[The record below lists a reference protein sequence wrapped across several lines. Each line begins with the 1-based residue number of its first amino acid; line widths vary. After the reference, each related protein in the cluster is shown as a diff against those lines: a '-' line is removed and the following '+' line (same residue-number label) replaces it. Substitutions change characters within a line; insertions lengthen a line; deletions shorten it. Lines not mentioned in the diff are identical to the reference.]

1 MRHKLL
7 FMLSFLLLADIF
19 SLAAQNGYTAS
30 GIVMTEQGEELPGV
44 TIQYKNDPSKGG
56 ITDIDGN
63 FRIENIPAKTVLVF
77 SYIGYASYELKI
89 DGDKTKQRIAL
100 KEIVNET
107 DEVVIVGRGTQ
118 RKISVVGAVTNVKA
132 ADLQV
137 PSSSVTNMLGGRVP
151 GIIAVTRSGEPGND
165 FSEFWIRG
173 ISTFGA
179 GASALVLIDGVE
191 GDLNTLDPSDI
202 ESFTILKDASSTAV
216 YGVRGANG
224 VVLVTTKRGKSG
236 KLNINVKSNVGISYS
251 ARTPEYVDGNA
262 YARLANEASVIR
274 GGRPVYSDTELQ
286 LIQTGLDPD
295 LYPNVNWR
303 DVMLKDYVWN
313 HQHHVSVNGGG
324 TNARYYMSVGIQH
337 KDAIYKQDKGIKNY
351 DTNVGYNKYNFRAN
365 VDANLTKSTI
375 LELGLST
382 EIVNNTFPGYGDNTN
397 ALWEAQANLTPV
409 TVPVLYSDG
418 SFPGYGSNGSDQ
430 NPYILLNYTGY
441 KKKTETT
448 NTIRLR
454 LEQDFDQWVK
464 GLKAEA
470 TMSINNYA
478 YLLQTQLKTPAI
490 YYAQGRKKN
499 GTLDL
504 VEKVAKADDKYES
517 VNLNTRKIYFDAR
530 VNYNRL
536 FAEKHRVTGLLDFY
550 MEDFVTGEAQTLI
563 ASIPKRYTGLAGR
576 ATYAYKDTYFLEGNI
591 GYTGSE
597 AFEKGQKFGVFP
609 AISAGWVPTQ
619 YAWVKE
625 HLSFIDFFKIR
636 ASYGVVGNDRMNQN
650 IRFPFLSI
658 MTEGYGAGIWGS
670 RPNIGESQESSQNL
684 RWEKAKKFNIGIDGQ
699 LFNNSVEFTVDFF
712 SERRA
717 GIFQQRASIPD
728 EMGLATLP
736 WANVGEMKSWGADGN
751 IAYTYQFKNDMSLT
765 ARANFTYSNNKL
777 LEYEQSG
784 IKYSYQSW
792 TGTSWGSQRGLVA
805 LGLFKDQADID
816 ASPVQTFMKD
826 VMPGDIKY
834 RDINGDGKID
844 TYDEV
849 VISYSNIPRLQ
860 YGFGLEFHWK
870 RLTVS
875 ALLEGVGQVD
885 FMYGGSGFYPFVGG
899 KTGNVL
905 SIVSDQKNRWT
916 PASYSGTTATENPN
930 ARFPRLTYGDNA
942 NNNRASTFWI
952 ADGSYVRLKNVQ
964 IMYDV
969 TLPCFKKIGV
979 QGLQLSLI
987 GDNLHCWDKIKLW
1000 DPAQAKDNGAVYPLQ
1015 RVFTLQ
1021 ANIQF

>member
-7 FMLSFLLLADIF
+7 FMLSFLLLA
-19 SLAAQNGYTAS
+19 SVLPLVAQNGYTAS

-44 TIQYKNDPSKGG
+44 TIQYKNNPSKGAV
-56 ITDIDGN
+56 TDIDGN

-77 SYIGYASYELKI
+77 SYIGYAPYELKI

-236 KLNINVKSNVGISYS
+236 KLNISVKSNVGISYS

-262 YARLANEASVIR
+262 YARLANEASAVR

-337 KDAIYKQDKGIKNY
+337 KDAIYKQDKGVKNY

-441 KKKTETT
+441 KKRTETT

-464 GLKAEA
+464 GLKVEA

-504 VEKVAKADDKYES
+504 VEKVAKADDKYGS

-751 IAYTYQFKNDMSLT
+751 ISYTYQFKNDMSLT
-765 ARANFTYSNNKL
+765 GRANFTYSNNKL

-784 IKYSYQSW
+784 IKYPYQSW

-816 ASPVQTFMKD
+816 ASPTQTFMKD

-834 RDINGDGKID
+834 RDFNGDGKID

-849 VISYSNIPRLQ
+849 VISYSNVPRLQ

-885 FMYGGSGFYPFVGG
+885 FMYGGNGFYPFVGG

-942 NNNRASTFWI
+942 NNNRASTFWV

>member
-1 MRHKLL
+1 MKNRFFLI
-7 FMLSFLLLADIF
+7 LSFLLLASVF
-19 SLAAQNGYTAS
+19 PLAAQNGFTVS

-44 TIQYKNDPSKGG
+44 TIQYKNNPSKGA
-56 ITDIDGN
+56 ITDVDGN
-63 FRIENIPAKTVLVF
+63 FRMDNVPANTVLVF
-77 SYIGYASYELKI
+77 TYIGYAPQELVVN
-89 DGDKTKQRIAL
+89 GNKTKQKIAL

-132 ADLQV
+132 SDLQV

-191 GDLNTLDPSDI
+191 GDLNILDPADI

-236 KLNINVKSNVGISYS
+236 KLNISVKSNVGLSYS
-251 ARTPEYVDGNA
+251 ARNPEYVDGYT
-262 YARLANEASVIR
+262 YAQLANEASVVR
-274 GGRPVYSDTELQ
+274 GGRPVYSNAELN
-286 LIQTGLDPD
+286 LIETGLDPD

-313 HQHHVSVNGGG
+313 NQHHISINGGG
-324 TNARYYMSVGIQH
+324 TNARYYMSVGLQH

-351 DTNVGYNKYNFRAN
+351 DNSVGYNKYNFRAN
-365 VDANLTKSTI
+365 IDANLTKSTI
-375 LELGLST
+375 IELGLST
-382 EIVNNTFPGYGDNTN
+382 EIVTNSFPGYANDTK
-397 ALWEAQANLTPV
+397 ALWQTQANLTPV

-418 SFPGYGSNGSDQ
+418 SLPAYGASADQQ

-441 KKKTETT
+441 KKKNETT
-448 NTIRLR
+448 SSIRLR
-454 LEQDFDQWVK
+454 LEQDFDQWIK

-470 TMSINNYA
+470 TMSINNYSA
-478 YLLQTQLKTPAI
+478 LTQSQTKTPAL
-490 YYAQGRKKN
+490 YYAQGRNKDGSLN
-499 GTLDL
+499 LI
-504 VEKVAKADDKYES
+504 EKVAKTDDKYES
-517 VNLNTRKIYFDAR
+517 TNLSTRKIYFDAR

-536 FAEKHRVTGLLDFY
+536 FNNDHRVTGLADFY
-550 MEDFVTGEAQTLI
+550 MEDFITGEAQTLI

-576 ATYAYKDTYFLEGNI
+576 ATYSYKDTYFLEGNI

-619 YAWVKE
+619 YEWVQKN
-625 HLSFIDFFKIR
+625 LSFINFFKIR
-636 ASYGVVGNDRMNQN
+636 ASYGIVGNDRLGNDT
-650 IRFPFLSI
+650 RFPFLST
-658 MTEGYGAGIWGS
+658 MTEGSGAGIWGS
-670 RPNIGESQESSQNL
+670 GKNIAESQEASQNL
-684 RWEKAKKFNIGIDGQ
+684 RWEKAKKFDIGIDGQ
-699 LFNNSVEFTVDFF
+699 LFNSSVEFTVDFF
-712 SERRA
+712 SERRT

-751 IAYTYQFKNDMSLT
+751 ISYTYRFKNDMSLT
-765 ARANFTYSNNKL
+765 GRANFTYSNNKL

-784 IKYSYQSW
+784 IKYPYQAW
-792 TGTSWGSQRGLVA
+792 KGTPWGTQRGLVA

-816 ASPVQTFMKD
+816 SSPKQTFVTS

-834 RDINGDGKID
+834 KDINGDGKID
-844 TYDEV
+844 SYDEV
-849 VISYSNIPRLQ
+849 PICYSNVPRLQ

-875 ALLEGVGQVD
+875 ALLEGVGQVN
-885 FMYGGSGFYPFVGG
+885 FLYGGSGFHPFNGG
-899 KTGNVL
+899 QTGNVL
-905 SIVSDQKNRWT
+905 SIVADASNRWT
-916 PASYSGTTATENPN
+916 PASYSGTKDTENPN
-930 ARFPRLTYGDNA
+930 ARFPRLTYGENK
-942 NNNRASTFWI
+942 NNNQASTFWI

-964 IMYDV
+964 IMYDI
-969 TLPCFKKIGV
+969 TLPCFKKIGL
-979 QGLQLSLI
+979 QGCQISLI

-1000 DPAQAKDNGAVYPLQ
+1000 DPAQASDNGTVYPLQ
-1015 RVFTLQ
+1015 RVFTIQ
-1021 ANIQF
+1021 ANLQF